1 MNGTKRSTRMI
12 RGLWQ
17 DETGGTL
24 TTEVMLLVTV
34 LVIGLIVGAKSFRDA
49 AATEWADYAQAIANW
64 DQSYNIP
71 DTDPSAVD
79 NGSGFVDARD
89 FCDDGVNATPFLST
103 NDAFNDVP
111 TSFIRYGVNPTGE

>member
-1 MNGTKRSTRMI
+1 MTR
-12 RGLWQ
+12 RLWR

-24 TTEVMLLVTV
+24 TTEVMLLATV

-49 AATEWADYAQAIANW
+49 AATEWADYAQAMANW

-71 DTDPSAVD
+71 DATTASGI
-79 NGSGFVDARD
+79 GSGFVDARD

-103 NDAFNDVP
+103 NGAFNDVP
-111 TSFIRYGVNPTGE
+111 TSFIRYGVSAAGE